1 MLPRPAPDGQGLKSL
16 PVGRRFHPGPFVLAR
31 VGHTGGTIALMTRD
45 YTLQPEGE
53 IDVAT
58 VGPLREQ
65 WLATIAEHQPDTVIF
80 DLSEVTFLDSMG
92 LGLILGVHRRQR
104 LRGGSVAIINASP
117 IIVKMLHIT
126 GLHLVM
132 DVQGTEDKG
141 S

>member
-1 MLPRPAPDGQGLKSL
+1 MDEAWHDPA
-16 PVGRRFHPGPFVLAR
+16 GPELRGSPAVLAR
-31 VGHTGGTIALMTRD
+31 GARTHDTIAVMPSD

-80 DLSEVTFLDSMG
+80 DLSQVTFLDSMG

-117 IIVKMLHIT
+117 IVVKMLHIT

-132 DVQGTEDKG
+132 DVQGAEE
-141 S
+141 

>member
-1 MLPRPAPDGQGLKSL
+1 VD
-16 PVGRRFHPGPFVLAR
+16 VLAR
-31 VGHTGGTIALMTRD
+31 GPRAGGTIATMSSD

-65 WLATIAEHQPDTVIF
+65 WLATIAEHQPHTVIF
-80 DLSEVTFLDSMG
+80 DLSQVTFLDSMG

-132 DVQGTEDKG
+132 DVQGTQE
-141 S
+141 SQETAAP

>member
-1 MLPRPAPDGQGLKSL
+1 
-16 PVGRRFHPGPFVLAR
+16 
-31 VGHTGGTIALMTRD
+31 MTSD

-65 WLATIAEHQPDTVIF
+65 WLKTIAEHEPDTVVF
-80 DLSEVTFLDSMG
+80 DLSQVTFLDSMG

-117 IIVKMLHIT
+117 IIVKMLQIT

-132 DVQGTEDKG
+132 DVKGTEDAG

>member
-1 MLPRPAPDGQGLKSL
+1 MSS
-16 PVGRRFHPGPFVLAR
+16 
-31 VGHTGGTIALMTRD
+31 D

-65 WLATIAEHQPDTVIF
+65 WLSTIAEHEPDTVIF
-80 DLSEVTFLDSMG
+80 DLSQVTFLDSMG

-117 IIVKMLHIT
+117 VIVKMLHIT

-132 DVQGTEDKG
+132 DVQGANEETPAT

>member
-1 MLPRPAPDGQGLKSL
+1 MPS
-16 PVGRRFHPGPFVLAR
+16 
-31 VGHTGGTIALMTRD
+31 D

-80 DLSEVTFLDSMG
+80 DLSQVTFLDSMG

-132 DVQGTEDKG
+132 DVHGTEDAAT

>member
-1 MLPRPAPDGQGLKSL
+1 MADAGGLL
-16 PVGRRFHPGPFVLAR
+16 AVLAR
-31 VGHTGGTIALMTRD
+31 ARRTRDTIADMPSD

-80 DLSEVTFLDSMG
+80 DLSQVTFLDSMG

-132 DVQGTEDKG
+132 DVQGTAEAQG

>member
-1 MLPRPAPDGQGLKSL
+1 MDEAWQTRSG
-16 PVGRRFHPGPFVLAR
+16 VLAR
-31 VGHTGGTIALMTRD
+31 AARAGGTIAHMPSD

-65 WLATIAEHQPDTVIF
+65 WLATIAEHEPDTVIF
-80 DLSEVTFLDSMG
+80 DLSQVTFLDSMG

-117 IIVKMLHIT
+117 IVVKMLHIT

-132 DVQGTEDKG
+132 DVQGTGDAATT
-141 S
+141 

>member
-1 MLPRPAPDGQGLKSL
+1 
-16 PVGRRFHPGPFVLAR
+16 
-31 VGHTGGTIALMTRD
+31 MTSD

-65 WLATIAEHQPDTVIF
+65 WLATIAEHEPDTVVF
-80 DLSEVTFLDSMG
+80 DLSQVTFLDSMG

-132 DVQGTEDKG
+132 DVKGTEDAG
-141 S
+141 SPTRPAAD